1 MKPQPAKNFTQQ
13 RIWHFPSFQ
22 PQVELHFIDASQV
35 SGRLIRILSGD
46 QSPVVSHERPLRF
59 PYLLVELAVGFTVR
73 GERERLP
80 VEVQDAPQVVGERV
94 VQILVCGSL
103 LHVISP
109 SSLLR

>member
-22 PQVELHFIDASQV
+22 PQVELHFIDAGQV

-46 QSPVVSHERPLRF
+46 QSLVVSHERPLRF
-59 PYLLVELAVGFTVR
+59 PYLLVELAVGLTVR

-80 VEVQDAPQVVGERV
+80 VKVQDAPQVVGERI
-94 VQILVCGSL
+94 VQILVCDSR
-103 LHVISP
+103 LHVISL
-109 SSLLR
+109 SSLLH

>member
-1 MKPQPAKNFTQQ
+1 M
-13 RIWHFPSFQ
+13 
-22 PQVELHFIDASQV
+22 ELHFIGASPV
-35 SGRLIRILSGD
+35 DGRSIRILSGD
-46 QSPVVSHERPLRF
+46 QSLVVNHERPLRF
-59 PYLLVELAVGFTVR
+59 PCHLVELTVRFTVR

-80 VEVQDAPQVVGERV
+80 VEVEDASQVVGERI